1 MKTHLDCLPCLL
13 NQALKAA
20 RAATDDECIHRQ
32 VINAVAS
39 MIPEMPLD
47 AKPPELAQQAY
58 RIIRQVVKN
67 GDPFYREK
75 TESNRAAL
83 AVYPRLKQMVRQSAD
98 SIYTACK
105 LAIAGNSIDLGPAN
119 FEHSDLDGIIDT
131 ALEYP
136 LAVDNY
142 DRFLNRL
149 RGCRR
154 LLYIGDNAGEIVFD
168 RLLIEELQQDG
179 QREICFVVRG
189 EPVINDAT
197 MEDAAIAG
205 LPKIVEVI
213 DNGSDAPGTI
223 LETCCEHFKDHFEK
237 ADLIIAKG
245 QGNYETLS
253 DLDKNIFFILK
264 AKCPVIAEH
273 LDCQVGTLILRKN
286 SQMQRIC
293 GKKM

>member
-32 VINAVAS
+32 VINAVAN

-83 AVYPRLKQMVRQSAD
+83 AVYPRLKQMVGQSVD
-98 SIYTACK
+98 GIYTACK

-119 FEHSDLDGIIDT
+119 FEQSDLGRIINT
-131 ALEYP
+131 ALDYP

-149 RGCRR
+149 RGCCR

-168 RLLIEELQQDG
+168 RLLIEELHQDG
-179 QREICFVVRG
+179 RREIYFVVRG

-197 MEDAAIAG
+197 MEDALAVGMDRVAS
-205 LPKIVEVI
+205 VVSS
-213 DNGSDAPGTI
+213 GSDAPATI
-223 LETCCEHFKDHFEK
+223 LAQCSEQVRHLYRS
-237 ADLIIAKG
+237 ADIIIAKG
-245 QGNYETLS
+245 QGNYESLEGEQG
-253 DLDKNIFFILK
+253 NVFFLLR
-264 AKCPVIAEH
+264 AKCPLVAE
-273 LDCQVGTLILRKN
+273 LLGVRVGDLVFKEN
-286 SQMQRIC
+286 SMP
-293 GKKM
+293 